1 MILGEHV
8 MDLRRGRRR
17 ESTASSRLL
26 VLVARKM
33 ASCFSLGPVCCTA
46 SGFFPLLA
54 MSIVSSACA
63 EKTAV
68 KSSIERSREGGD

>member
-33 ASCFSLGPVCCTA
+33 ACFSLGPVCCTA
-46 SGFFPLLA
+46 SGFFPLLS
-54 MSIVSSACA
+54 MSTVSSACA
-63 EKTAV
+63 ERTAV